1 MTLAHSPTPCSHNM
15 IHFKARINLSRK
27 PAAVSL
33 FPLPP
38 FCCLQRS
45 IDEKFR
51 CVEEREGQVRRLQ
64 VALRE
69 KERDLERL
77 RCILSN
83 NEETI
88 TVSIA

>member
-1 MTLAHSPTPCSHNM
+1 M
-15 IHFKARINLSRK
+15 IFF
-27 PAAVSL
+27 VL
-33 FPLPP
+33 FI
-38 FCCLQRS
+38 CLQRS

-51 CVEEREGQVRRLQ
+51 SVEEHEGQVRRLQ

-77 RCILSN
+77 RCILAN

-88 TVSIA
+88 TV

>member
-1 MTLAHSPTPCSHNM
+1 MVGVKN
-15 IHFKARINLSRK
+15 NLL
-27 PAAVSL
+27 VISL
-33 FPLPP
+33 LY
-38 FCCLQRS
+38 LQRS

-51 CVEEREGQVRRLQ
+51 CVEEHEGQVRRLQ

-88 TVSIA
+88 TVPIHFT